1 MTETVVPS
9 GTERSKLGRARD
21 YKPDRNTR
29 NKERHRDGD
38 CSRARETHHRQFP
51 ALPQPSYHQRLS
63 TSPPFSF
70 TPICAI
76 QMSRAIPKAALRLA
90 ERIDLVFRS

>member
-9 GTERSKLGRARD
+9 GNERSNLSRARD

-29 NKERHRDGD
+29 GKERHRDGD

-51 ALPQPSYHQRLS
+51 VLPQPSYHHEADHRRRRVEATKRREL
-63 TSPPFSF
+63 
-70 TPICAI
+70 
-76 QMSRAIPKAALRLA
+76 
-90 ERIDLVFRS
+90 